1 MLNRFKTTRLRGVSR
16 YIFELPEAVRED
28 YARLQLWAARKIN
41 VFLQKLNDR
50 ILRDV
55 V

>member
-1 MLNRFKTTRLRGVSR
+1 MNKFKTTRLRGFSR
-16 YIFELPEAVRED
+16 YIFELPEAVVED
-28 YARLQLWAARKIN
+28 YARFQLYVARKLTE
-41 VFLQKLNDR
+41 FLARLNNR